1 MDYKT
6 KDKSEMME
14 YFPNYNMR
22 QHSQKVHELFRH
34 CLDGQD
40 QVYAKI
46 LEKSDIE
53 ENLEYSSVIYI
64 SLITENMLAYDAGM
78 LTDMGQDNAK
88 SQYRPYFIEFAVDM
102 NHITQETYRRLTA
115 PNNIGQWFEAA
126 FSEGLGPID
135 NESITVKG
143 IVITSAS
150 PFEFRGRQICIK
162 AGHPANKITKKIK
175 RLYNTSRVCLKIA
188 FRQLCVPL
196 CGRFG
201 PDEGGV
207 AGYVDRIGTKYAAK
221 WGVQMAGMN
230 FQTRPSAI
238 HTHTYINS
246 LLAGYF
252 SANDYSLSVYN
263 VGDGN
268 CIYIKGNDGKRILF
282 DIGHNCNPYSKDW
295 KDPDIKRSQQAIR
308 HFKPHG
314 IILSHWDMDHLIG
327 VMFSNDSIYEVD
339 WIAPDPNILPDC
351 QFSVNAARIAKYLES
366 KNILRLVDSS
376 ERNNRIYKG
385 ANISIWC
392 GQGNV
397 KGKRLTETNNAS
409 LIIEFDTA
417 LLPGDCEYLAFPM
430 AMKKTAKNFMV
441 VPHHCSA
448 MDSSTVVTNKG
459 ASAIIPV
466 SLRNKKRPDKD
477 HMKDL
482 ISKGYHCQCTQSC
495 CIVIPSIWGSY
506 YYIR

>member
-6 KDKSEMME
+6 KDKFEMME
-14 YFPNYNMR
+14 YSPNHNMR

-40 QVYAKI
+40 KVYAKI
-46 LEKSDIE
+46 LEKSDVE
-53 ENLEYSSVIYI
+53 ETLENSSVIYI
-64 SLITENMLAYDAGM
+64 SLITENMLAYDTSM
-78 LTDMGQDNAK
+78 LTDIGQDIAK

-102 NHITQETYRRLTA
+102 KHITQESYRRLTNL
-115 PNNIGQWFEAA
+115 NNIGQWFEAA
-126 FSEGLGPID
+126 FSEESGPID
-135 NESITVKG
+135 NESIEVKG

-150 PFEFRGRQICIK
+150 PFEFRGRQIYIK

-175 RLYNTSRVCLKIA
+175 RLYNTS
-188 FRQLCVPL
+188 
-196 CGRFG
+196 
-201 PDEGGV
+201 
-207 AGYVDRIGTKYAAK
+207 
-221 WGVQMAGMN
+221 
-230 FQTRPSAI
+230 SAI
-238 HTHTYINS
+238 HTHTYIHS
-246 LLAGYF
+246 LLANYF
-252 SANDYSLSVYN
+252 SANDYSVSVYN

-295 KDPDIKRSQQAIR
+295 KDSDIKRSQQAIR

-327 VMFSNDSIYEVD
+327 VMFSNDSIYDVD

-366 KNILRLVDSS
+366 KNILNLVDSC

-385 ANISIWC
+385 TNISIWC

-430 AMKKTAKNFMV
+430 AMKKSLKKLMV

-448 MDSSTVVTNKG
+448 MDSSTVITNKG
-459 ASAIIPV
+459 ASAIISV
-466 SLRNKKRPDKD
+466 SPRNKKRPDKN
-477 HMKDL
+477 HMADL
-482 ISKGYHCQCTQSC
+482 ISKGYNCQCTQSC
-495 CIVIPSIWGSY
+495 CIVIPSVWDSY